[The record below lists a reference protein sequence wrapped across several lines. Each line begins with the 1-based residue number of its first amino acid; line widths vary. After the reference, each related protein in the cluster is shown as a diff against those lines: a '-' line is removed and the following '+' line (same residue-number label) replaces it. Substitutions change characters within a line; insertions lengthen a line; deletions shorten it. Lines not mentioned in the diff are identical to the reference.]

1 MGKFVKGNKVKFIS
15 HGVIIK
21 GIITD
26 ISYGQGGGIATVKS
40 WRGHFLVKEIEL
52 KTLEERFEGISIRG
66 NK

>member
-1 MGKFVKGNKVKFIS
+1 V
-15 HGVIIK
+15 
-21 GIITD
+21 ITD

-40 WRGHFLVKEIEL
+40 WRGHFLVKEVEL